1 VRALDTYR
9 TKDACQR
16 HCCCA
21 LNIVV
26 EGADLCAIP
35 VEQVK
40 GSGVA
45 KVLKLYH
52 HSRETLHQSHQ
63 HLLAKCIVLAS
74 PDTCL
79 LQPRVE
85 FVIDQR
91 LRVGAHVDREW
102 DAPVRMDSTA
112 GSVQVE
118 FSHRDAHAID
128 AQVSQPQDPLAIR
141 QHHHVHIIAGP
152 VVNDLLYA
160 SPALDRN
167 VHSPRFT
174 EEESILLTSL
184 TDSRCINEGHHFC
197 QIGHQKGVE
206 EPFIPVLQCHE
217 IGVLVEWS
225 STGIKLLFRP
235 FDFEIDGCHGRR

>member
-167 VHSPRFT
+167 VHAFRLSDDL
-174 EEESILLTSL
+174 SVLLTCFSN
-184 TDSRCINEGHHFC
+184 SRCIDPGHHIVNVC
-197 QIGHQKGVE
+197 GNQLIEKNIIAILKVHQE
-206 EPFIPVLQCHE
+206 NI
-217 IGVLVEWS
+217 LVQVSWAN
-225 STGIKLLFRP
+225 R
-235 FDFEIDGCHGRR
+235 